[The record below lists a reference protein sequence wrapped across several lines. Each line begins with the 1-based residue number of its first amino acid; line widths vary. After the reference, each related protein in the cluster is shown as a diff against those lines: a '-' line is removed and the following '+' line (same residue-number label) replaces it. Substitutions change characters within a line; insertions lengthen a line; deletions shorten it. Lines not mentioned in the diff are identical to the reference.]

1 MKSKNNTQ
9 TAAIFAALLGN
20 MLWGLTGMLTRIAQ
34 RYATPL
40 HLLSLR
46 FLIAVPLL
54 VIFLAIR
61 GVRLDFRGK
70 RFLPLLSLC
79 IVEPVTFFFESYG
92 IYYTNSTYAGIAQA
106 LSTVAAI
113 VLGMIFL
120 KEFPKKKQAAFCA
133 LPMLGVIFITTAGQ
147 KLGVLN
153 PIGLACL
160 FLFCVTSG
168 GYKVANKGAS
178 AFGPYERTLALLI
191 SCLLVF
197 TAAALIE
204 RGGEVRGYFEPL
216 QHSEFVWA
224 VLALCVLASIAANTL
239 ANYASGRISVAKMSA
254 FASTQALVSTFAGVV
269 LLHEP
274 INLSA
279 LVGIVLI
286 VVGVFLVNRSGQ

>member
-1 MKSKNNTQ
+1 MESKNTMQ
-9 TAAIFAALLGN
+9 TTAIFAALLGN
-20 MLWGLTGMLTRIAQ
+20 VLWGLTGMLTRIAQ

-46 FLIAVPLL
+46 FLIAVPVLG
-54 VIFLAIR
+54 IFLAIR
-61 GVRLDFRGK
+61 GIRLDFRGK
-70 RFLPLLSLC
+70 RILPLALLC
-79 IVEPVTFFFESYG
+79 IIEPVTFLFESYG

-113 VLGMIFL
+113 ALGML
-120 KEFPKKKQAAFCA
+120 LLREYPKKKQAVFCA

-160 FLFCVTSG
+160 FLFCLTSG

-178 AFGPYERTLALLI
+178 AFGPYERTFALLAT
-191 SCLLVF
+191 CLLAF

-204 RGGEVRGYFEPL
+204 RGGELRGYFEPL
-216 QHSEFVWA
+216 RHMEFVWV

-254 FASTQALVSTFAGVV
+254 FGSTQALVSTFAGVV

-274 INLSA
+274 INLPA
-279 LVGIVLI
+279 VAGIALI